1 MDKELEEAKIELQTL
16 KRQFEIAK
24 EEVDK
29 PFEQEESLQH
39 KEKRLHQLTMELRLD
54 SKENDVVDIEEQEE
68 PEKEPKKE
76 MCR

>member
-1 MDKELEEAKIELQTL
+1 MDKELDEAKIELQAL

-29 PFEQEESLQH
+29 PFEQEKSLQQ

-54 SKENDVVDIEEQEE
+54 TNVQDVVDTEE
-68 PEKEPKKE
+68 
-76 MCR
+76 

>member
-1 MDKELEEAKIELQTL
+1 MDKELDEAKIELQTL

-29 PFEQEESLQH
+29 PFEQEKSLQQ

-54 SKENDVVDIEEQEE
+54 TNEQDVVDTEE
-68 PEKEPKKE
+68 
-76 MCR
+76 

>member
-1 MDKELEEAKIELQTL
+1 MDKELDEAKIELQTL

-29 PFEQEESLQH
+29 PFEQEKSLQQ

-54 SKENDVVDIEEQEE
+54 TNVQDVVDTEE
-68 PEKEPKKE
+68 
-76 MCR
+76 

>member
-1 MDKELEEAKIELQTL
+1 MDKELDEAKIELQAL

-29 PFEQEESLQH
+29 PFEQEKSLQQ

-54 SKENDVVDIEEQEE
+54 TNEQDVVDTEE
-68 PEKEPKKE
+68 
-76 MCR
+76 

>member
-1 MDKELEEAKIELQTL
+1 MDKELDEAKIELQAL

-29 PFEQEESLQH
+29 PFEQEKSLQQ

-54 SKENDVVDIEEQEE
+54 TNEQDVVNTEE
-68 PEKEPKKE
+68 
-76 MCR
+76 

>member
-1 MDKELEEAKIELQTL
+1 MDKELDEAKIELQAL

-29 PFEQEESLQH
+29 PFEQEKSLQQ

-54 SKENDVVDIEEQEE
+54 TNVQNVVDTEE
-68 PEKEPKKE
+68 
-76 MCR
+76 

>member
-1 MDKELEEAKIELQTL
+1 M
-16 KRQFEIAK
+16 
-24 EEVDK
+24 DK

>member
-1 MDKELEEAKIELQTL
+1 MDEAKIELQTL

-29 PFEQEESLQH
+29 PFEQEKSLQQ

-54 SKENDVVDIEEQEE
+54 TNVQDVVDTEE
-68 PEKEPKKE
+68 
-76 MCR
+76 